1 MGRHDAGMELGLNGR
16 TAVVTGGGRG
26 IGAAIVRALEA
37 EGANVF
43 AASRTSGVDVTDPG
57 AAEAIAERVGGPV
70 DILVNNAGRSGNRPL
85 QELTDEEWQEQWEL
99 HVLAPMR
106 LMRHFAP
113 GMAERGW
120 GRIVNVTTSSAKR
133 PSLTNGAYT
142 VTKAAEQALS
152 RVFADTFASRG
163 VLVNA
168 VAPGPT
174 GGELWLGEGG
184 LLDQMADQLGVDREE
199 ALKVQ
204 RAKVP
209 LGRLGEEDEIA
220 AVVAFLCSE
229 RASFVT
235 GSAWSVD
242 GGIVPTFM

>member
-1 MGRHDAGMELGLNGR
+1 MELGLNGR

-37 EGANVF
+37 EGANVL
-43 AASRTSGVDVTDPG
+43 AASRGSGVDVTDPG
-57 AAEAIAERVGGPV
+57 AAEAIAERAGGPV
-70 DILVNNAGRSGNRPL
+70 DILVNNAGASANRPL
-85 QELTDEEWQEQWEL
+85 EELTDAEWQQQWEL

-106 LMRHFAP
+106 LMRYFAP
-113 GMAERGW
+113 RMAERGW

-133 PSLTNGAYT
+133 PSLTNAAYT
-142 VTKAAEQALS
+142 VTKTAEQALS
-152 RVFADTFASRG
+152 RVFADSFAARG

-174 GGELWLGEGG
+174 AGELWLGEGG
-184 LLDQMADQLGVDREE
+184 LLDQLAAQQGVEREQ
-199 ALKVQ
+199 ALKAQ
-204 RAKVP
+204 RSRVP
-209 LGRLGEEDEIA
+209 VGRLGEEDEIA